1 MKLLDLELRES
12 MRNKVVDVEKAM
24 NEVAESMASHPG
36 NWFLR
41 VALARA
47 VETHVRLSREFI
59 DKWGQLPTEKVE
71 VVYENHASIPFRMYT
86 PLILE
91 VRQKIDDNIVQKVK
105 NSLSQRGFSV
115 WQNGQENSLL
125 IFPRDKKQWE
135 NEPGY
140 ILTITHSWIKISPQ
154 LHGKTNKENVKK
166 IIMAILK
173 FCPNCGKKTEIEGE
187 ENEADAE

>member
-71 VVYENHASIPFRMYT
+71 VDNVVSI
-86 PLILE
+86 
-91 VRQKIDDNIVQKVK
+91 
-105 NSLSQRGFSV
+105 
-115 WQNGQENSLL
+115 
-125 IFPRDKKQWE
+125 
-135 NEPGY
+135 
-140 ILTITHSWIKISPQ
+140 
-154 LHGKTNKENVKK
+154 
-166 IIMAILK
+166 
-173 FCPNCGKKTEIEGE
+173 
-187 ENEADAE
+187 